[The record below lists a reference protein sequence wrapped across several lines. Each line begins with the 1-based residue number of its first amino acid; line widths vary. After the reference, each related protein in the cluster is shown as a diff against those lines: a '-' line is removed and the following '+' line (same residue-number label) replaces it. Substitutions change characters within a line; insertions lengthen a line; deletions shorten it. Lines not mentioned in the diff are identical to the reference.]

1 MALFRLSSIKDLDSN
16 KIDWKMVDYYLSHP
30 KLMETLD
37 AWVLSPD
44 YDNMPNLLKLREL
57 INKMQP
63 EKTNRILY
71 RGFILGESYQ
81 NTHGLDYGHMKDA
94 PKGKLQI
101 EISTPV
107 SFTTDLEIAK
117 SFGSTVIGIRPGYHT
132 KYFLRMT
139 DEISAA
145 LCRMRNIDLQTQYEW
160 IYLPDVPLKI
170 NIDVVEL
177 TKPKVFGLF

>member
-1 MALFRLSSIKDLDSN
+1 MALFRLSSIKDLNSN
-16 KIDWKMVDYYLSHP
+16 NIDWKMVDYYLSHS

-44 YDNMPNLLKLREL
+44 YSNMPNLLKLREL

-101 EISTPV
+101 EINTPV

-117 SFGSTVIGIRPGYHT
+117 SFGSTVIGIRPGHHT